1 MNIAQVVSLGLRRIS
16 GLQDQ
21 FTSSDVAG
29 STFIQVIILN
39 TRFAILLPL
48 LLLANFNH
56 SSHTNKVM
64 LSHIISVQNV
74 RIKVVK
80 GGAGL
85 SSILLYIRFQY
96 AIHIKGQTI
105 GNERHEI

>member
-16 GLQDQ
+16 GLRAKNASCDA
-21 FTSSDVAG
+21 AG
-29 STFIQVIILN
+29 STLILVIILN
-39 TRFAILLPL
+39 SRFAIGLPYLLV
-48 LLLANFNH
+48 ANFNH
-56 SSHTNKVM
+56 SSYTNKVM

-74 RIKVVK
+74 RIEVVK

-96 AIHIKGQTI
+96 ANHIKGQTI